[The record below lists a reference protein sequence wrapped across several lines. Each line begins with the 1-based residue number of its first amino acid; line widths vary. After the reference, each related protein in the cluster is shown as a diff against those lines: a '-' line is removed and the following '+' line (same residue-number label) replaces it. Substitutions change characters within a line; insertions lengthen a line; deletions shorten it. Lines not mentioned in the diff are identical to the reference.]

1 MKFPKNIS
9 KLKDNKYIALL
20 PDFKKEKAQKVSSIV
35 FSLLALSFF
44 GLFAIEPTLS
54 TIAKLKK
61 DLSDS
66 KYVNEKLLEKISN
79 LSSLQTSYNLL
90 QNDIPIV
97 LAAIPQNPQLPTL
110 MGQIQSLAKQKNVT
124 IGNLQSYEVEAAN
137 AKNPN
142 KDSYSFSFVITGKGS
157 YADIVNFLSSLTNMQ
172 RVITIDELLIG
183 KAGSANL
190 LQFNMKGVA
199 YFKQ

>member
-20 PDFKKEKAQKVSSIV
+20 PDFKKEKAQKISSIV

-66 KYVNEKLLEKISN
+66 KYVNEKLQEKISN
-79 LSSLQTSYNLL
+79 LSSLQTKYNLL

-110 MGQIQSLAKQKNVT
+110 MGQIQSLSRQKNIT
-124 IGNLQSYEVEAAN
+124 INNLQSYEIEAAN
-137 AKNPN
+137 AKKPD
-142 KDSYSFSFVITGKGS
+142 KDFYSFSFVITGEGS
-157 YADIVNFLSSLTNMQ
+157 YTDIVNFLSSLTGMQ
-172 RVITIDELLIG
+172 RVITVDELLIG
-183 KAGSANL
+183 KASSANL

>member
-1 MKFPKNIS
+1 MKFSKNIS
-9 KLKDNKYIALL
+9 KLKDNKYLALL

-79 LSSLQTSYNLL
+79 LSSLQKDYNLL
-90 QNDIPIV
+90 QNDIPII

-110 MGQIQSLAKQKNVT
+110 IGQIQALAQKQHVT
-124 IGNLQSYEVEAAN
+124 IGNLQTYEIEAAS

-142 KDSYSFSFVITGKGS
+142 KDFYSFSFVITGEGS
-157 YADIVNFLSSLTNMQ
+157 YTDIVNFLSALTSMR

-183 KAGSANL
+183 KASSANL

>member
-1 MKFPKNIS
+1 MKFSKNIS

-35 FSLLALSFF
+35 FSLVALSFF

-66 KYVNEKLLEKISN
+66 KYVNEKLSEKISN
-79 LSSLQTSYNLL
+79 LSSLQTKYNLL
-90 QNDIPIV
+90 QDDIPVV
-97 LAAIPQNPQLPTL
+97 LVAIPQNPQLPTL
-110 MGQIQSLAKQKNVT
+110 IGQIQSLSRQKNVT
-124 IGNLQSYEVEAAN
+124 ISNLQTYEIEAAN

-142 KDSYSFSFVITGKGS
+142 KDFYSFSFVITGEGM
-157 YADIVNFLSSLTNMQ
+157 YTDIFNFLSSLTNMQ

-183 KAGSANL
+183 KSTSANL
-190 LQFNMKGVA
+190 LQFNMKGAA
-199 YFKQ
+199 YFKP

>member
-1 MKFPKNIS
+1 MKFSKNIS
-9 KLKDNKYIALL
+9 KLKDNKYLALL

-79 LSSLQTSYNLL
+79 LSSLQKDYNLL
-90 QNDIPIV
+90 QNDIPII

-110 MGQIQSLAKQKNVT
+110 IGQIQALAQKQHVT
-124 IGNLQSYEVEAAN
+124 IGNLQTYEIEAAS

-142 KDSYSFSFVITGKGS
+142 KDFYSFSFVITGEGS
-157 YADIVNFLSSLTNMQ
+157 YTDIVNFLSALTSMR

-183 KAGSANL
+183 KASNANL

>member
-1 MKFPKNIS
+1 MKFSKNIS
-9 KLKDNKYIALL
+9 KLKDNKYFVLL
-20 PDFKKEKAQKVSSIV
+20 PDFKKEKAQKISSIV

-44 GLFAIEPTLS
+44 GFFAIEPTLS

-79 LSSLQTSYNLL
+79 LSSLQRNYQLL
-90 QNDIPIV
+90 QSDIPIIF
-97 LAAIPQNPQLPTL
+97 AAIPENPQLPTL
-110 MGQIQSLAKQKNVT
+110 IGQIQALAKQQRIT
-124 IGNLQSYEVEAAN
+124 IGNLQTYEVEAAN
-137 AKNPN
+137 AKKSN
-142 KDSYSFSFVITGKGS
+142 KDFYSFSFVITGNGS
-157 YADIVNFLSSLTNMQ
+157 YTDIVNFLSSLTSMR

-183 KAGSANL
+183 KANSANL

>member
-9 KLKDNKYIALL
+9 KLKDNRYIALL
-20 PDFKKEKAQKVSSIV
+20 PDFKKEKAQKISSIV

-66 KYVNEKLLEKISN
+66 KYVNEKLQEKISN
-79 LSSLQTSYNLL
+79 LSSLQEKYNLL

-110 MGQIQSLAKQKNVT
+110 MGQIQSLAKQQNVT
-124 IGNLQSYEVEAAN
+124 IGNLQSYQVEAAN
-137 AKNPN
+137 SKNPD
-142 KDSYSFSFVITGKGS
+142 KDFYSFSFVITGEGS
-157 YADIVNFLSSLTNMQ
+157 YTDIVNFLSSLTGMQ

-183 KAGSANL
+183 KASSANL